1 LRSALSAIAQW
12 EGGWL
17 PVARLAC
24 MTGGEATV
32 AIEPG
37 SVPIHW
43 DWPNTADLP
52 VEQSARFELVIN
64 LKAAHAIGVEI
75 PSSPLARA
83 DEVIE

>member
-1 LRSALSAIAQW
+1 MPDEHLLIRFRHFRSAVRLRSALSAIAQW

-37 SVPIHW
+37 SVPIH
-43 DWPNTADLP
+43 
-52 VEQSARFELVIN
+52 
-64 LKAAHAIGVEI
+64 
-75 PSSPLARA
+75 
-83 DEVIE
+83 